1 VEHLVPKMVVEKLL
15 MELDEEMT
23 KLELAI
29 QKRVSET
36 ICQNEEE
43 FSENLD
49 CANQHLFELKQFIHD
64 EKSRG
69 EANSIAH
76 ASYRLSY

>member
-1 VEHLVPKMVVEKLL
+1 MEHLVPKMVVERLL

-36 ICQNEEE
+36 ILQSEEDLQRSIKRTE
-43 FSENLD
+43 ESVLQANGEENREDSL
-49 CANQHLFELKQFIHD
+49 
-64 EKSRG
+64 SRVKP
-69 EANSIAH
+69 
-76 ASYRLSY
+76 SYRLSY

>member
-1 VEHLVPKMVVEKLL
+1 MEHLVPKMVVEKLL

-36 ICQNEEE
+36 ICQSEEE
-43 FSENLD
+43 FSENLEG
-49 CANQHLFELKQFIHD
+49 ANQHLFELKQFIDD
-64 EKSRG
+64 EKSR
-69 EANSIAH
+69 EDANSLAH

>member
-1 VEHLVPKMVVEKLL
+1 MEHLVPKMVVERLL

-36 ICQNEEE
+36 ILQSEEDLQRSIKSISRRTE
-43 FSENLD
+43 ESVLQANGDENRED
-49 CANQHLFELKQFIHD
+49 AI
-64 EKSRG
+64 SRVKP
-69 EANSIAH
+69 
-76 ASYRLSY
+76 SYRLSY

>member
-1 VEHLVPKMVVEKLL
+1 MEHLVPKMVVERLL

-36 ICQNEEE
+36 ILQSEEDLQRSIKRTE
-43 FSENLD
+43 ESVLQANGEENRED
-49 CANQHLFELKQFIHD
+49 SV
-64 EKSRG
+64 SRVKP
-69 EANSIAH
+69 
-76 ASYRLSY
+76 SYRLSY

>member
-1 VEHLVPKMVVEKLL
+1 MEHLVPKMVVERLL

-36 ICQNEEE
+36 ILQSEEDLQRSIKTI
-43 FSENLD
+43 SERTEESVLQ
-49 CANQHLFELKQFIHD
+49 ANGD
-64 EKSRG
+64 ENRGDSISRVKP
-69 EANSIAH
+69 
-76 ASYRLSY
+76 SYRLSY